1 MSTQALPQTPV
12 EQLYTMTEAPTP
24 YNSASAYPA
33 ELSHGQCFLARIE
46 HISSHGADGIDHMT
60 ADMVES
66 KKRDYA
72 RKLYKYTKS
81 MAGPAGVEEETK
93 T

>member
-1 MSTQALPQTPV
+1 
-12 EQLYTMTEAPTP
+12 
-24 YNSASAYPA
+24 
-33 ELSHGQCFLARIE
+33 
-46 HISSHGADGIDHMT
+46 MT